1 MSPIPNKSLD
11 ASWFSPR
18 VQGKPAHQSS
28 ASEQVARIVDGGD
41 GSFTVTQAADAA
53 MATLHNEVLLHS
65 SVLHLSTMLKSLTS
79 GLFAENLIF

>member
-1 MSPIPNKSLD
+1 MSPPNR
-11 ASWFSPR
+11 WTR
-18 VQGKPAHQSS
+18 VGSHHAFKVKPAHQSS